1 MIATTQTW
9 TVSFCFMSSTRCLHE
24 FHGFLIV
31 FFLAFAIF
39 LIFCCFDVC
48 RFVLF
53 CCFVQILEFISW
65 VFFNGTCVCM
75 IATLN

>member
-1 MIATTQTW
+1 
-9 TVSFCFMSSTRCLHE
+9 
-24 FHGFLIV
+24 
-31 FFLAFAIF
+31 
-39 LIFCCFDVC
+39 VC